1 MTSAATLRLRHRAEQ
16 AASRMPPLQVAAE
29 RVAATVVQGVHG
41 RRRVGQGDAF
51 WQYRGYEFGD
61 AATAIDWRQSARG
74 QRLFVRQNE
83 WEAAQSVWL
92 WRDASTS
99 MRWSS
104 APGIATK
111 LDRAELLLVALASL
125 LARAGERVALLG
137 GGQRPVAGR
146 FAVER
151 ITEQVA
157 SAGDAAGKGAL
168 DGLPNLEPLPRHAR
182 TVLMGDF
189 LVPLPDLDAI
199 VRRLAG
205 AGLRGHLVQIVDP
218 AEATLPFTGR
228 VRFEGMEA
236 EGQLLL
242 SRVETV
248 RDAYVQRM
256 RDHTA
261 GLGDIARA
269 AGWTHIVHHTDQ
281 PPQSALLALFTA
293 LTQRVGP

>member
-1 MTSAATLRLRHRAEQ
+1 MADAATLRLRHRAEQ
-16 AASRMPPLQVAAE
+16 AAARLPPLQVAAE

-51 WQYRGYEFGD
+51 WQYRHYEFGD
-61 AATAIDWRQSARG
+61 AASAVDWRQSARS

-83 WEAAQSVWL
+83 WEAAQSIWL

-99 MRWSS
+99 MQWGSD
-104 APGIATK
+104 AGLPTK
-111 LDRAELLLVALASL
+111 LDRAELLLVALTSL

-157 SAGDAAGKGAL
+157 QRQQSLA
-168 DGLPNLEPLPRHAR
+168 GLPAVEPLPRHAR
-182 TVLMGDF
+182 TVLIGDF
-189 LVPLPDLDAI
+189 LAPLDEVDPI

-205 AGLRGHLVQIVDP
+205 AGLRGHLVQVVDP
-218 AEATLPFTGR
+218 AEATLPFAGR
-228 VRFEGMEA
+228 VRFEGLEA
-236 EGQLLL
+236 EGNLLL
-242 SRVETV
+242 ARVETV
-248 RDAYVQRM
+248 RDAYVERM
-256 RDHTA
+256 RAHTA
-261 GLGDIARA
+261 GLSDIARA

-281 PPQSALLALFTA
+281 PPQTALLALFNA

>member
-1 MTSAATLRLRHRAEQ
+1 MPAMTTATTLRLRHRAEQ
-16 AASRMPPLQVAAE
+16 AASRLPPLQVAAE
-29 RVAATVVQGVHG
+29 RVASTVVQGVHG

-51 WQYRGYEFGD
+51 WQYRSYEFGD

-99 MRWSS
+99 MHWGSGP
-104 APGIATK
+104 ALPTK

-137 GGQRPVAGR
+137 GGQRPVTGR
-146 FAVER
+146 YAVER
-151 ITEQVA
+151 IAEQIA
-157 SAGDAAGKGAL
+157 DRRQSL
-168 DGLPNLEPLPRHAR
+168 EGLPALEPLPRHAR
-182 TVLMGDF
+182 TVLAGDF
-189 LVPLPDLDAI
+189 LAPLADVDAI

-205 AGLRGHLVQIVDP
+205 AGLRGHLLQIIDP
-218 AEATLPFTGR
+218 AEATLPFAGR

-242 SRVETV
+242 ARVETV
-248 RDAYVQRM
+248 RDAYVERM
-256 RDHTA
+256 RAHTA
-261 GLGDIARA
+261 GLSDIARA
-269 AGWTHIVHHTDQ
+269 AGWTHLQHHTDQ

>member
-1 MTSAATLRLRHRAEQ
+1 MTTAATLRLRHAAEQ
-16 AASRMPPLQVAAE
+16 AAARLPPLQVAAE
-29 RVAATVVQGVHG
+29 RVAATVIQGVHG

-51 WQYRGYEFGD
+51 WQFRSYEFGD

-92 WRDASTS
+92 WRDASSS
-99 MRWSS
+99 MRWGSEQ
-104 APGIATK
+104 ALPTK

-137 GGQRPVAGR
+137 GGQRPVSGR
-146 FAVER
+146 YAVER

-157 SAGDAAGKGAL
+157 DRHHSLA
-168 DGLPNLEPLPRHAR
+168 GLPALEPLPRHAR
-182 TVLMGDF
+182 AVLVGDF
-189 LVPLPDLDAI
+189 LAPLPEVDAI
-199 VRRLAG
+199 VHHLAG
-205 AGLRGHLVQIVDP
+205 AGLRGHLVQVVDP
-218 AEATLPFTGR
+218 AEATLPFAGR

-248 RDAYVQRM
+248 RDAYIARM
-256 RDHTA
+256 RAHTA
-261 GLGDIARA
+261 GLSDIART
-269 AGWTHIVHHTDQ
+269 AGWTHILHHTDQ

-293 LTQRVGP
+293 LTQRVGL

>member
-1 MTSAATLRLRHRAEQ
+1 MADAATLRLRHRAEQ
-16 AASRMPPLQVAAE
+16 AAARLPPLQVAAE

-51 WQYRGYEFGD
+51 WQYRHFEFGD
-61 AATAIDWRQSARG
+61 AATAVDWRQSARS

-92 WRDASTS
+92 WRDASPS
-99 MRWSS
+99 MAWGSD
-104 APGIATK
+104 AGLPTK
-111 LDRAELLLVALASL
+111 LDRAELLLVALAAL

-151 ITEQVA
+151 ITQQVA
-157 SAGDAAGKGAL
+157 DRRQQLA
-168 DGLPNLEPLPRHAR
+168 GLPAIEPLPRHAR
-182 TVLMGDF
+182 TVLIGDF
-189 LVPLPDLDAI
+189 LAPLAEVDPI

-218 AEATLPFTGR
+218 AEATLPFAGR
-228 VRFEGMEA
+228 VRFEGLEQ
-236 EGQLLL
+236 EGNLLL
-242 SRVETV
+242 ARVETV
-248 RDAYVQRM
+248 RDAYVERM
-256 RDHTA
+256 RAHTA

-281 PPQSALLALFTA
+281 PPQAALLALFQA

>member
-1 MTSAATLRLRHRAEQ
+1 MTTAETLRLRHRAEQ

-29 RVAATVVQGVHG
+29 RVAATIVQGVHG

-51 WQYRGYEFGD
+51 WQYRHYEPGD
-61 AATAIDWRQSARG
+61 SATQIDWRQSARG

-92 WRDASTS
+92 WRDASSS
-99 MRWSS
+99 MQWRS
-104 APGIATK
+104 ADGLPTK

-157 SAGDAAGKGAL
+157 GRKQSL
-168 DGLPNLEPLPRHAR
+168 DSLPVVEPLPRHAR

-189 LVPLPDLDAI
+189 LAPLADVDAI
-199 VRRLAG
+199 VRRFAG
-205 AGLRGHLVQIVDP
+205 AGLRGHLLQVVDP
-218 AEATLPFTGR
+218 AEASLPFTGR

-248 RDAYVQRM
+248 RDAYVARM
-256 RDHTA
+256 RDHAA

-281 PPQSALLALFTA
+281 PPQAALLALFTA

>member
-1 MTSAATLRLRHRAEQ
+1 MATTPRLRHRAEQ
-16 AASRMPPLQVAAE
+16 AAARLPPLQVAAE
-29 RVAATVVQGVHG
+29 RVAATVIQGVHG

-51 WQYRGYEFGD
+51 WQFRSYEHGD

-92 WRDASTS
+92 WRDPSTS
-99 MRWSS
+99 MRWGSEE
-104 APGIATK
+104 ALPTK

-125 LARAGERVALLG
+125 LTRAGERVALLG
-137 GGQRPVAGR
+137 GGQRPVSGR
-146 FAVER
+146 HAVER
-151 ITEQVA
+151 ITEQVTD
-157 SAGDAAGKGAL
+157 GRLPGERAALA
-168 DGLPNLEPLPRHAR
+168 GLPALEPLPRHAR
-182 TVLMGDF
+182 TVLIGDF
-189 LVPLPDLDAI
+189 LAPLADVDAI
-199 VRRLAG
+199 VHRLAG

-228 VRFEGMEA
+228 VRFEGTEA

-248 RDAYVQRM
+248 REAYVERM
-256 RDHTA
+256 RAHAA
-261 GLGDIARA
+261 GLADIARA
-269 AGWTHIVHHTDQ
+269 AGWTHMQHHTDQ
-281 PPQSALLALFTA
+281 PPQAALLALFTA